1 MTIAT
6 LGDSGTLSVLNVGSG
21 DLKFSFDPAKPGE
34 VEKAK
39 RTVEDMLR
47 RGYTLLVEVDG
58 VLHKAK
64 GFDPARCE
72 YIIVD
77 EPDEPI
83 AARPAVDVD
92 AAVTA
97 VPRKRGRSKGIP
109 AAAAKA
115 TAIAP
120 TAGG

>member
-1 MTIAT
+1 MTTAT
-6 LGDSGTLSVLNVGSG
+6 LNPGTLSVLNVGAG

-47 RGYTLLVEVDG
+47 RGYTLLVEVVG

-72 YIIVD
+72 YVIVD
-77 EPDEPI
+77 EPDEP
-83 AARPAVDVD
+83 AAVGTAIDAD
-92 AAVTA
+92 AAVIPA
-97 VPRKRGRSKGIP
+97 AKKRGRPRSIP
-109 AAAAKA
+109 ASAAKA